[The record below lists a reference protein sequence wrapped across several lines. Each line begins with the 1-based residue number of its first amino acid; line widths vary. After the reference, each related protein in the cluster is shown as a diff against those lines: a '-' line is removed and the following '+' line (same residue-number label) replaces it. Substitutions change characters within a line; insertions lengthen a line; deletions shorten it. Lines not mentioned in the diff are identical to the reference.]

1 MFLYVLFFIAC
12 IPFYQEKLNLVLHAV
27 RCAHYWM
34 SNALN
39 KFYYFVL
46 DVWSYPLI
54 PDSYYPE
61 SK

>member
-12 IPFYQEKLNLVLHAV
+12 TPFYQEKLSLVLHAV

-46 DVWSYPLI
+46 DVWGYPLI

>member
-12 IPFYQEKLNLVLHAV
+12 IPFYQEKLSLVLHAV